1 MGRYETIPRWIM
13 QGYMTMA
20 HEAVEDLKDVVPT
33 HVFLQAASELW
44 QGPLRAFWP
53 AIMER
58 TCPGF
63 LLSSP
68 KRRAACIKRL
78 RPMMASSTL

>member
-44 QGPLRAFWP
+44 QGPLRLFGPLLWKEHAPAFY
-53 AIMER
+53 
-58 TCPGF
+58 C
-63 LLSSP
+63 
-68 KRRAACIKRL
+68 RAQSGEL
-78 RPMMASSTL
+78 PV